1 MQIKFLYYEDCPSH
15 DKALERLKHV
25 IAEEGIAAALEI
37 IKVETEEQ
45 AQQLCFIGSPT
56 ILVNGEDIVPP
67 TPQSHYNL
75 TCRAYILEDGR
86 VSPLPSLEMI
96 RRPLRNAVERIRST
110 NS

>member
-1 MQIKFLYYEDCPSH
+1 MDITFLYYEDCPSH
-15 DKALERLKHV
+15 DQALARLEQV
-25 IAEEGIAAALEI
+25 IAEEGINAPIEV

-45 AQQLCFIGSPT
+45 AQHLRFIGSPT

-67 TPQSHYNL
+67 PPQEHYNL

-96 RRPLRNAVERIRST
+96 RRPLRNAFERSR